1 MIPKTAFA
9 ALTALMLS
17 AWAFGI
23 VCDRLFSAWLQWHT
37 DSTEDGTDD
46 DTEADHDRWED
57 DPEPTNLRRNCS
69 TCKYESV
76 VWCEEPCESCTG
88 AGKNNKWEAKN
99 E

>member
-23 VCDRLFSAWLQWHT
+23 VCDKLFMAWLQGHT
-37 DSTEDGTDD
+37 DGTED

-57 DPEPTNLRRNCS
+57 DPEPTNRCDTCRRKKRNDLCAFQE
-69 TCKYESV
+69 TD
-76 VWCEEPCESCTG
+76 
-88 AGKNNKWEAKN
+88 
-99 E
+99 